1 MATATD
7 VHAGYGHD
15 SPAPDRDLVG
25 KLFSAGYTILGIGFP
40 VMTAALVALR
50 NQGLSTLSADALR
63 GLVWLLLPAVVICAV
78 QSVLCLG
85 TLAGVFNLQRLAVI
99 ATFLLLIYMM
109 TSVVGWALFTL
120 LA

>member
-1 MATATD
+1 MASA
-7 VHAGYGHD
+7 VHAPPGQTL
-15 SPAPDRDLVG
+15 PAVDRDLVG

-40 VMTAALVALR
+40 VMTTALAALR
-50 NQGLSTLSADALR
+50 NTGQSTLSADGLR

-85 TLAGVFNLQRLAVI
+85 TLAGVFKLQRPAVL
-99 ATFLLLIYMM
+99 ATFVLLAYMM
-109 TSVVGWALFTL
+109 TSVVCWALFTL